1 MAVAF
6 ESLDDIFHSRQDSPS
21 WSRIN
26 IFMSDEIVLLFNLAF
41 VAAGALCLLLGLV
54 VGSFLNVCIWRLPR
68 EESIIRPG
76 SHCPDCGA
84 PLGVRDLV
92 PVLSW
97 VFLRGKCRYCGA
109 KISPRYPAVELL
121 TGVLFVWCFLHFGLS
136 PQLAPA
142 LVFSA
147 FMVAITFIDLDHQ
160 IILDG
165 MLALLAAAGLGLG
178 LWLGQP
184 GWVDMLIG
192 AGVGGGMLLVL
203 AVVSG
208 GGMGGG
214 DVKFAAALGFW
225 LGWPEILLCLLISFV
240 VGGAISLFLLL
251 AKLRGRKDF
260 IPFGP
265 FIALG
270 AWVALLYGREI
281 LRWYWGFWI

>member
-1 MAVAF
+1 
-6 ESLDDIFHSRQDSPS
+6 
-21 WSRIN
+21 
-26 IFMSDEIVLLFNLAF
+26 MSDEIVLLFNLAF
-41 VAAGALCLLLGLV
+41 FAAGAMCLLLGLV

-68 EESIIRPG
+68 EESIVRPG
-76 SHCPDCGA
+76 SHCPVCSTALGA
-84 PLGVRDLV
+84 RDLV

-97 VFLRGKCRYCGA
+97 IFLRGKCRYCGA

-121 TGVLFVWCFLHFGLS
+121 TGVLFVWCFLRFGLS

-165 MLALLAAAGLGLG
+165 MLALLAASGLGLG

-192 AGVGGGMLLVL
+192 AGVGGGLLLVL
-203 AVVSG
+203 AVISG

-225 LGWPEILLCLLISFV
+225 LGWPGILLCLLISFV
-240 VGGAISLFLLL
+240 AGGAISLFLLL

-281 LRWYWGFWI
+281 LSWYWGFWI

>member
-1 MAVAF
+1 
-6 ESLDDIFHSRQDSPS
+6 
-21 WSRIN
+21 
-26 IFMSDEIVLLFNLAF
+26 MSDEIVLLFNLAF
-41 VAAGALCLLLGLV
+41 FAAGAMCLLLGLV

-68 EESIIRPG
+68 EESIVRPG
-76 SHCPDCGA
+76 SHCPVCSTALGA
-84 PLGVRDLV
+84 RDLV

-97 VFLRGKCRYCGA
+97 IFLRGKCRYCGT

-121 TGVLFVWCFLHFGLS
+121 TGVLFVWCFLRFGLS

-165 MLALLAAAGLGLG
+165 MLALLAVSGLVLQLMTGAVG
-178 LWLGQP
+178 FWSMWLGA
-184 GWVDMLIG
+184 L
-192 AGVGGGMLLVL
+192 VGGGLLLVL
-203 AVVSG
+203 AIISQ

-225 LGWPEILLCLLISFV
+225 LGWPGILLGLCIGFV
-240 VGGAISLFLLL
+240 AGGAISLLLL
-251 AKLRGRKDF
+251 ATGLRGRKDF

-270 AWVALLYGREI
+270 AWIALLYGKNI
-281 LRWYWGFWI
+281 LAWYFSFLI